1 MTDTE
6 RQTLSQRL
14 REAGLRP
21 TIPRIAVLQVFE
33 DATSEVLVPHEV
45 VLRLYQRGL
54 PANIGTTYRVMR
66 ELEQYGLLQRLF
78 FHGRRQLYQLK
89 APIADATQIWAV
101 NCSSGER
108 VMLRDAALQAQMLA
122 AIMDSGLT
130 LEGGRFALEF
140 DGTKT
145 ATDFQHHN
153 TAPET
158 TRRQNHLH
166 TRNFHTGLQQRSTQ
180 PPQARRPGPLRRDAP
195 SGGSVEVVETVS
207 VTHGGRI
214 CNPSL

>member
-33 DATSEVLVPHEV
+33 DASSEVLGPHEV

-54 PANIGTTYRVMR
+54 SANIGTTYRVMR

-78 FHGRRQLYQLK
+78 FPGRRQLYQLK
-89 APIADATQIWAV
+89 TSMADATRIWAV

-108 VMLRDAALQAQMLA
+108 VLLRDAALQAQMLT
-122 AIMDSGLT
+122 AIMDSGLA

-140 DGTKT
+140 DGTQ
-145 ATDFQHHN
+145 AAPDFQHHN
-153 TAPET
+153 TDPET
-158 TRRQNHLH
+158 ARRQSHLH
-166 TRNFHTGLQQRSTQ
+166 TRNFRAGLQQRATQ
-180 PPQARRPGPLRRDAP
+180 PPQARRPAPLRRDAP
-195 SGGSVEVVETVS
+195 IGGSVEALETVS
-207 VTHGGRI
+207 VAHGGQI